1 MKKRTIAIL
10 SIVMA
15 SSACDAVEPVMCT
28 LEARAGIIVEVF
40 DAMNGESITE
50 GSTMTLR
57 DGDSVET
64 STGVI
69 ALLGAYER
77 EGTYDVSVAHPGYH
91 IWHRADIRV
100 TKDECHVR
108 PVVLRADMEMV
119 STP

>member
-1 MKKRTIAIL
+1 
-10 SIVMA
+10 MA
-15 SSACDAVEPVMCT
+15 SSACDAVEPVRCT
-28 LEARAGIIVEVF
+28 LEARARIIVEVF

-77 EGTYDVSVAHPGYH
+77 EGTYYVSVAHPGYH
-91 IWHRADIRV
+91 ILHRADIRV
-100 TKDECHVR
+100 TKD
-108 PVVLRADMEMV
+108 
-119 STP
+119 